1 MMIEPLKTGSNRTL
15 LSAAT
20 ANELIAALNALL
32 NLEVKRGAKDRLHV
46 ADGNA
51 VLELKRSAAEEQGS
65 ESGTASVAMFLLKS
79 VQGDYLTCRTWDG
92 TNEGEDD
99 VYIAKDPR
107 LRNSVTSEVLDGVT
121 VSYSYT
127 STTIRVASW
136 TIDGVADE
144 EIQHVVPHYKPDPDA
159 GEGEVIFAVKTDH
172 TGVTVSTVELTWLE
186 LSNGKAWARS
196 YLQ

>member
-1 MMIEPLKTGSNRTL
+1 MMIEPLEPGSNRTL

-20 ANELIAALNALL
+20 ANELIWALNALL
-32 NLEVKRGAKDRLHV
+32 NLEVKRGSKDMFHV

-51 VLELKRSAAEEQGS
+51 VLELKRSAADGTEAT
-65 ESGTASVAMFLLKS
+65 GTASVAMFLLKS

-92 TNEGEDD
+92 VNEGSTD

-136 TIDGVADE
+136 TIDSVADE
-144 EIQHVVPHYKPDPDA
+144 EIQHVVPHYLPDTDPEA
-159 GEGEVIFAVKTDH
+159 GEVIFAVQTAH
-172 TGVTVSTVELTWLE
+172 TGVTVGEVELIWLE
-186 LSNGKAWARS
+186 MSNGKAWARS